1 MTGLWSPSNSQNAPP
16 PPTPAPSEPPSDPAP
31 EDTTLDTTLDAALNA
46 DIADTGIVD
55 IGPPPGP
62 PASHEPNPS
71 RPQIQ
76 RDQVAP
82 PPPHQPPP
90 PPAPQQ
96 VGHPDDSL
104 SLLQLKRIVSDFP
117 RVEPTSYAFTYADTA
132 SFEEEIDEWFGY
144 ANTESLRVNR
154 ARVCWGGRWK
164 QSSKKL
170 WMEEERSVKSEFV
183 RKECEGLKGEAGG
196 RRKSLQRIMHILL
209 GVWDESAGTTKP
221 LAHASRDMGVGEEEP
236 QIRSQAT
243 KSQVD
248 AMKDGVAL
256 VTECGGVAA
265 AFQAMAAILGGVRNE
280 EYRELRESQMLQGIG
295 QLPDEIDNSMTVMY
309 ILIHVTLTW
318 PEEFSATKEAL
329 GALKPNLLEYL
340 LTTVAKLRWDDVPE
354 LPQNKIFN
362 LFWKSLLLIFGN
374 MSELDTVKAA
384 VAENLQAEGKKSE
397 LITAS
402 PLDYHIFRQEIT
414 SKYPA
419 YIPPA
424 PLLPLELDN
433 NSILP
438 PLPNHPPRNTGQNG
452 IIPTPATAN
461 SGGSILHQPVHIAT
475 PAPSPPPSP
484 PVGGKAGKKQNYQT
498 NQNFPFMYPPLDSTS
513 NNAGGK
519 GTAGL
524 QGELVGRKW
533 EGSEIPASILE
544 AGELFAKRMKMTRA
558 MRQLWDEREAFLK
571 HERGWDGHGGED
583 DPDFDVDELELD
595 EALSRRLEA
604 LGRED
609 EEEEKKVELDL
620 GSRPVSEDV
629 KKRLEVVEDFYG
641 NALPQMQSLV
651 IVLLKA
657 VLANVTALITQP
669 ITGQPQQQN
678 GLQPGFQ
685 SESNLR
691 NNAAGQ
697 RRLAHAQE
705 AQNPSQPAVFDVRDL
720 PIEDLEALRQRE
732 ITLKAVSGIL
742 LVLLKWFKVSY
753 VLKFEYLTQL
763 LLDSNYLPLILKLFA
778 HQDVDKLVDTDSD
791 RAALSF
797 FTYCN
802 KSSKHPGTPPPA
814 ENSESEDDAAPP
826 PIKRNRLSPSSA
838 TDKLQAITYRSP
850 SAIHS
855 PLRVDELGA
864 PLPVVPAPPSTNYS
878 WRNFYSAI
886 TLLRVMQ
893 KICKGKAHRNL
904 LLVQY
909 KSSNIIKKALKVPQ
923 HELRLYTLKLFKSQ
937 VPYCGRKWRQGNMR
951 VITAVYLHCRPD
963 LRDEWLS
970 GSDVDGDMEEALPLE
985 QALRSLTHWGNVRR
999 YKKVMAGEV
1008 STDGGEGDFFRRE
1021 LEKMEIMVGSD
1032 GEEVEAETGWEG
1044 AGQGWQ

>member
-1 MTGLWSPSNSQNAPP
+1 MTGLWSPSNSQNAPL

-31 EDTTLDTTLDAALNA
+31 EDTTLDTTLDAAPNA

-76 RDQVAP
+76 RDQQEA
-82 PPPHQPPP
+82 Q
-90 PPAPQQ
+90 
-96 VGHPDDSL
+96 PDDSL

-209 GVWDESAGTTKP
+209 GVWDESAGTAKP

-265 AFQAMAAILGGVRNE
+265 AFQAMAAILDGVRNE

-318 PEEFSATKEAL
+318 PKEFSATKEAL
-329 GALKPNLLEYL
+329 VALKPNLLEYL
-340 LTTVAKLRWDDVPE
+340 LATVAKLRWDDVPE

-571 HERGWDGHGGED
+571 HERGWDGQGGED

-620 GSRPVSEDV
+620 GPRPVGEDV

-678 GLQPGFQ
+678 GLQAGFQ

-697 RRLAHAQE
+697 RRPAHAQE
-705 AQNPSQPAVFDVRDL
+705 AQNPSQPAVFDVCDL

-753 VLKFEYLTQL
+753 ILKFEYLTQL

-826 PIKRNRLSPSSA
+826 PIKRNRLSP
-838 TDKLQAITYRSP
+838 
-850 SAIHS
+850 
-855 PLRVDELGA
+855 
-864 PLPVVPAPPSTNYS
+864 TNYS

-1021 LEKMEIMVGSD
+1021 LEKMEIIAGSD